1 MHLGLSE
8 SARVT
13 TAAESRF
20 RIEYPNSR
28 PRTARIIA
36 FDEQSFELLK
46 GLNSDSRPRTH
57 FLRYVAAR
65 PASDSL
71 QMINMDASLVDV
83 DGREVGLADEISDA
97 DVIVMVT
104 SVDAERLA
112 EAAEIIG
119 IASFVRSKTTTGLVL
134 NAAGATGDT
143 LTDALHHM
151 RPYAA
156 MLVVSTGLEYIDEM
170 LAALRA

>member
-13 TAAESRF
+13 TAEESRY

-46 GLNSDSRPRTH
+46 ALNSDSRPRTH
-57 FLRYVAAR
+57 FLRYVASR
-65 PASDSL
+65 PVSDAL
-71 QMINMDASLVDV
+71 QMINLDATLIDV
-83 DGREVGLADEISDA
+83 DGNEVGLTDEIGEA

-104 SVDAERLA
+104 SIEAARLA

-134 NAAGATGDT
+134 NAAGVKGEK
-143 LTDALHHM
+143 LTEALHHM

-156 MLVVSTGLEYIDEM
+156 MLVVSTGLEYLDEM